1 MPFSTRD
8 LKQLAFK
15 PVKAVVNSIDLLK
28 IADYLAKLEPGKSY
42 LEKSGAPRPAFA
54 DQEEIIQR
62 TIEMTAADLA
72 SRNEKAPLR
81 ELEDHARR
89 ISCRYDPE
97 VHVKAKAAAFT
108 VLGHVFDH
116 DDLGRIFV
124 SEDRRELKHLERLKQ
139 ARQDGLGVVYL
150 VNHSSHLDEF
160 IVDVVLDQLGIE
172 LPLFAA
178 GANMMATPS
187 LEKILMIGSYL
198 IIRKSAT
205 KPYLA
210 TLFQYCRALCE
221 MGKQQGIFLEAWAGG
236 ARTRDGSLRFPRRLV
251 TLQGALASEKDIL
264 VQPVTISYSVV
275 PEDLALSERA
285 PSLTWL
291 YGLKYG
297 RNWLR
302 RPFHPLRAAGAGLSN
317 LYGRAYIS
325 FCQPKL
331 LSELDAMRAAD
342 PSDLTRDEF
351 VALYSMRE
359 IARDKKIM
367 ASQLTARGL
376 IRAREENELDLVA
389 ATQAELDDVI
399 EFHRRTFHQAPDLED
414 FIRNN
419 SLETVVEDGLRRL
432 KQRRI
437 VDNPERKGEAH
448 QVLRSHALSYYA
460 THGDRR
466 LYSPSAKENI
476 VIIGA
481 AAWGVGFASLI
492 GRRALEEK
500 KYLNVSLTLF
510 DSREDLVG
518 ELIDT
523 RVHPVHFPD
532 SRLPKNVFP
541 SADATAAFRKA
552 TEALITT
559 SIEFFETDLRRLL
572 EEANQSLNL
581 IISTRGFDQISH
593 RLPIQIAMDVVNE
606 TRRTD
611 VNLLVISGPVTPKK
625 LVEERGGSL
634 VLAGPPRA
642 ARQLSN
648 LFNWSNFTCHV
659 CDDPVGVQVAGTMC
673 EVYTLL
679 GSYLLRTKEIQGR
692 GQVASFFTET
702 SQEVMKFALAL
713 GGRRETFLPDNP
725 AWSAEYLAAGM
736 GGPGATFGRQ
746 AGRSLSR
753 AKHSAR
759 DFLSDN
765 GRDHREDIWQFIGYT
780 GIRSAYLAAK
790 SLNLEMPR
798 LRQAYRIFWKD

>member
-1 MPFSTRD
+1 MSLSKRD
-8 LKQLAFK
+8 LKKLAFK
-15 PVKAVVNSIDLLK
+15 PVKAAVNSIDLLK
-28 IADYLAKLEPGKSY
+28 IADRLANLEPGKSWM
-42 LEKSGAPRPAFA
+42 EKSGAPKPAFP

-72 SRNEKAPLR
+72 SRNEKVSLR

-89 ISCRYDPE
+89 ISCRYEHE
-97 VHVKAKAAAFT
+97 VHIKAKGAAFT
-108 VLGHVFDH
+108 MLGHLFEQ
-116 DDLGRIFV
+116 DDLNRIFV
-124 SEDRRELKHLERLKQ
+124 SEDRRELKHLDRLKQ

-160 IVDVVLDQLGIE
+160 IADVVLDQLGIE

-198 IIRKSAT
+198 IIRKGAT

-210 TLFQYCRALCE
+210 TLFQYCRALGE

-285 PSLTWL
+285 STLAWI
-291 YGLKYG
+291 YGIKYG

-302 RPFHPLRAAGAGLSN
+302 QPFHPLRAVATGLKN
-317 LYGRAYIS
+317 IYGRAYIS

-331 LSELDAMRAAD
+331 LSELDAMRAED

-351 VALYSMRE
+351 VSLYSMKE

-376 IRAREENELDLVA
+376 IRAREESESDLVA

-399 EFHRRTFHQAPDLED
+399 EYHRRTFNQPPDLED
-414 FIRNN
+414 FILNN
-419 SLETVVEDGLRRL
+419 SLDKVVEDGLLRL
-432 KQRRI
+432 KQRRVI
-437 VDNPERKGEAH
+437 GSPERKGDPP
-448 QVLRSHALSYYA
+448 QVLRSHALSFYA

-466 LYSPSAKENI
+466 LYSPSARENI
-476 VIIGA
+476 VVLGA
-481 AAWGVGFASLI
+481 EAWGVGFASLM
-492 GRRALEEK
+492 GRRTLESK
-500 KYLNVSLTLF
+500 KYLNSSLTLF

-523 RVHPVHFPD
+523 RVHPIHFPD

-559 SIEFFETDLRRLL
+559 SIEFLR
-572 EEANQSLNL
+572 
-581 IISTRGFDQISH
+581 
-593 RLPIQIAMDVVNE
+593 PI
-606 TRRTD
+606 
-611 VNLLVISGPVTPKK
+611 
-625 LVEERGGSL
+625 
-634 VLAGPPRA
+634 
-642 ARQLSN
+642 
-648 LFNWSNFTCHV
+648 
-659 CDDPVGVQVAGTMC
+659 
-673 EVYTLL
+673 
-679 GSYLLRTKEIQGR
+679 
-692 GQVASFFTET
+692 
-702 SQEVMKFALAL
+702 
-713 GGRRETFLPDNP
+713 
-725 AWSAEYLAAGM
+725 
-736 GGPGATFGRQ
+736 
-746 AGRSLSR
+746 
-753 AKHSAR
+753 
-759 DFLSDN
+759 
-765 GRDHREDIWQFIGYT
+765 
-780 GIRSAYLAAK
+780 
-790 SLNLEMPR
+790 
-798 LRQAYRIFWKD
+798 

>member
-1 MPFSTRD
+1 MSLSKRD
-8 LKQLAFK
+8 LKKLAFK
-15 PVKAVVNSIDLLK
+15 PVKAVVNKIDLLK
-28 IADYLAKLEPGKSY
+28 IADYVAKLEPGKSWM
-42 LEKSGAPRPAFA
+42 EKSGAPAPAFP

-62 TIEMTAADLA
+62 TIEMTAADMA
-72 SRNEKAPLR
+72 SRSEKVSLR
-81 ELEDHARR
+81 ELEDYARR
-89 ISCRYDPE
+89 ISCRYDAE
-97 VHVKAKAAAFT
+97 VHATAKGAAFT
-108 VLGHVFDH
+108 LLGHVFDH
-116 DDLGRIFV
+116 DDLNRIFV
-124 SEDRRELKHLERLKQ
+124 SEDRRELKHLETLKK
-139 ARQDGLGVVYL
+139 AREDGLGVVYL

-160 IVDVVLDQLGIE
+160 IVDVVLDQLGIK

-198 IIRKSAT
+198 IIRKGAT
-205 KPYLA
+205 KAYLA
-210 TLFQYCRALCE
+210 TLFQYCRALGE

-275 PEDLALSERA
+275 PEDLGLSERA
-285 PSLTWL
+285 PALTWL
-291 YGLKYG
+291 YGMKYG

-302 RPFHPLRAAGAGLSN
+302 RPLHPLRAVGAGLEN

-325 FCQPKL
+325 FCQPRL
-331 LSELDAMRAAD
+331 LSELDAMRAEN

-376 IRAREENELDLVA
+376 IRAREENEPDLVA
-389 ATQAELDDVI
+389 ATQAELDEVI
-399 EFHRRTFHQAPDLED
+399 EYHRRTFNQPPDFED

-419 SLETVVEDGLRRL
+419 PMETVVEDGLRRL
-432 KQRRI
+432 KQRR
-437 VDNPERKGEAH
+437 VVGSPERKGDLPE
-448 QVLRSHALSYYA
+448 VLRSHALTYYA

-466 LYSPSAKENI
+466 LYSPSARENI
-476 VIIGA
+476 VVIGT
-481 AAWGVGFASLI
+481 AAWGFGFACLI
-492 GRRALEEK
+492 GRRTLEEK
-500 KYLNVSLTLF
+500 KYLNASLTLF

-523 RVHPVHFPD
+523 RVHPIHFPD

-541 SADATAAFRKA
+541 SADSTAAFRKA

-559 SIEFFETDLRRLL
+559 SIDFFETDLRRLL
-572 EEANQSLNL
+572 DEANQPLNL
-581 IISTRGFDQISH
+581 IISTRGFDQTSH
-593 RLPIQIAMDVVNE
+593 RLPIQIARDVLGE

-634 VLAGPPRA
+634 VLAGPPRVA
-642 ARQLSN
+642 NNLAD

-659 CDDPVGVQVAGTMC
+659 CDDPIGVQVAGTMS

-702 SQEVMKFALAL
+702 SQEVMKFAQAL

-753 AKHSAR
+753 ARHSAR
-759 DFLSDN
+759 DFLKDTS
-765 GRDHREDIWQFIGYT
+765 RDHREESWQFIGYT
-780 GIRSAYLAAK
+780 GIRSAYLVAK
-790 SLNLEMPR
+790 TLNLEMPR